1 MQGLKEGAIVN
12 VVRAMILAL
21 VGSAAAA
28 IAFGPEPRSP
38 VVVTGQV
45 AEFSIPVTHEGP
57 WRWARA
63 KTLDNVLEFMWDL
76 SVKSSDGEY
85 QFGFSLFKFPGTAE
99 GAGNLDE
106 LLRAGQASLWKIGP
120 DGGGSLVGGTMVSA
134 TADAGRVV
142 IRLSDPASVRL
153 LFGDRPAVAQL
164 LTRTPDSSP
173 ESHEVSIEYRQ

>member
-1 MQGLKEGAIVN
+1 VN
-12 VVRAMILAL
+12 VVRAISFAL

-28 IAFGPEPRSP
+28 IAFGAELRSTG
-38 VVVTGQV
+38 VVTGQV
-45 AEFSIPVTHEGP
+45 AEFSIPVAHEGP

-63 KTLDNVLEFMWDL
+63 KTDDNVLEFAWEV

-85 QFGFSLFKFPGTAE
+85 HFGFSLFKFPGAAE
-99 GAGNLDE
+99 GAGNLGA
-106 LLRAGQASLWKIGP
+106 LLKAGQASLWKIEP
-120 DGGGSLVGGTMVSA
+120 DGGGSLVEGAMVSA

-142 IRLSDPASVRL
+142 IRLSDPTSVRL
-153 LFGDRPAVAQL
+153 LFGNRPAVAKV

>member
-1 MQGLKEGAIVN
+1 VN
-12 VVRAMILAL
+12 VVRAIILAL
-21 VGSAAAA
+21 VGSAAGA
-28 IAFGPEPRSP
+28 IAYGAELRSTG
-38 VVVTGQV
+38 VVTGLV
-45 AEFSIPVTHEGP
+45 AEFSIPVAHEGP

-63 KTLDNVLEFMWDL
+63 KTRDDVLEFTWDL
-76 SVKSSDGEY
+76 SVQSSDGEY
-85 QFGFSLFKFPGTAE
+85 RFGFSLFKFPGTAE

-106 LLRAGQASLWKIGP
+106 LLNAGQASLWKIGP
-120 DGGGSLVGGTMVSA
+120 DGGGSLVEGAMVSV

-153 LFGDRPAVAQL
+153 LFGNRPAVAKV

>member
-1 MQGLKEGAIVN
+1 VN
-12 VVRAMILAL
+12 VVRAIILAL

-28 IAFGPEPRSP
+28 IAFGAELRYTG
-38 VVVTGQV
+38 VVTGQV
-45 AEFSIPVTHEGP
+45 AEFSIPVAHEGP

-99 GAGNLDE
+99 GTGNLDE

-120 DGGGSLVGGTMVSA
+120 DGGGTLVEGAMVSA

-142 IRLSDPASVRL
+142 IRLSDPVSLRL
-153 LFGDRPAVAQL
+153 LFGDRPAVAKV